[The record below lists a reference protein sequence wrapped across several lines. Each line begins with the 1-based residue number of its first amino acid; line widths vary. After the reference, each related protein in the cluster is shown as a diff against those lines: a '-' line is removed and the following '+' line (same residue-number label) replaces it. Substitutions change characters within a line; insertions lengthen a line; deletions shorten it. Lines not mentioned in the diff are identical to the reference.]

1 MPSPPSVCPHALN
14 VDSLA
19 AAVTRHRR
27 TLPSLALAAAALSAA
42 CSKTSTN
49 VIEATGTIEIVE
61 VDVAPAVPARV
72 QRVLVDEGAAVR
84 VGDTVAIL
92 STATLHANLDEVD
105 ARARSA
111 EATLAE
117 ITKGSRPEEVRR
129 AEADLAAAQSEVTRT
144 ADDLTRISALAA
156 QQNVSAQQ
164 LDAAQA
170 ASRSAIARRDGTQ
183 SALTLLREG
192 SRPERVAQARA
203 EAERARAAA
212 AAVHATAK
220 DLVLL
225 APVNGVVTSRNAEP
239 GEMLAVGQAA
249 LTLGET
255 KKPWVRVYVNQGALA
270 RIVTGAA
277 VVGHLDDYPSVDFGG
292 KVLTVATKAEFTP
305 RVALTEK
312 ERADLLFGV
321 KVEFADTTGTL
332 KAGLPITVRITP
344 RTVAP
349 AP

>member
-1 MPSPPSVCPHALN
+1 MIIHHRFPTLV
-14 VDSLA
+14 A
-19 AAVTRHRR
+19 AAA
-27 TLPSLALAAAALSAA
+27 LALAACTKS
-42 CSKTSTN
+42 SSD

-61 VDVAPAVPARV
+61 VDVAPAAPARV
-72 QRVLVDEGAAVR
+72 QRVLVDEGATVR
-84 VGDTVAIL
+84 VGDTVVVL

-117 ITKGSRPEEVRR
+117 VLKGSRPEELRR

-144 ADDLTRISALAA
+144 ADDLARISALAA

-164 LDAAQA
+164 LNAAQA
-170 ASRSAIARRDGTQ
+170 ASRSAVARRDGAQ
-183 SALTLLREG
+183 AALTLLREG
-192 SRPERVAQARA
+192 SRPERIAQARA

-239 GEMLAVGQAA
+239 GEMLGAGQAA

-255 KKPWVRVYVNQGALA
+255 RKPWVRVYVNQSALPRIGA
-270 RIVTGAA
+270 GSAA
-277 VVGHLDDYPSVDFGG
+277 VGHLDNFPNAEFTG
-292 KVLTVATKAEFTP
+292 KVQAIATRAEFTP

-321 KVEFADTTGTL
+321 KIEFADTTGTL

-344 RTVAP
+344 RAVAP
-349 AP
+349 SP

>member
-1 MPSPPSVCPHALN
+1 MDDDAVVTACAAHAPSVSTVIIRSRYLRTLG
-14 VDSLA
+14 LA
-19 AAVTRHRR
+19 AT
-27 TLPSLALAAAALSAA
+27 LAAGCRASNSDA
-42 CSKTSTN
+42 
-49 VIEATGTIEIVE
+49 IEATGTIEIVE

-72 QRVLVDEGAAVR
+72 QRVVVDEGATVR
-84 VGDTVAIL
+84 VGDTVVVL

-117 ITKGSRPEEVRR
+117 VLKGSRPEEVRR
-129 AEADLAAAQSEVTRT
+129 AEADLAAAQSEVQRT
-144 ADDLTRISALAA
+144 TDDLTRITALAA

-164 LDAAQA
+164 LNNAQA
-170 ASRSAIARRDGTQ
+170 AARSAVARRDGAQ
-183 SALTLLREG
+183 SVLTLLREG
-192 SRPERVAQARA
+192 SRPERIAQARA

-239 GEMLAVGQAA
+239 GEMLAAGQAA

-255 KKPWVRVYVNQGALA
+255 KRPWVRVYVNQGALP
-270 RIVTGAA
+270 RIAVGAA
-277 VVGHLDDYPSVDFGG
+277 AVGHLDDYPTVDFAG
-292 KVLTVATKAEFTP
+292 KVLTVATRAEFTP

-321 KVEFADTTGTL
+321 KIEFADTTGTL

-344 RTVAP
+344 RTVAATP
-349 AP
+349 